1 MHAVIND
8 EVRVRR
14 EFNDGDEGRGGP
26 GGAGGWAAGAAA
38 EEEELPNCTGWLPV
52 AVTARR

>member
-1 MHAVIND
+1 MHAVVSD

-38 EEEELPNCTGWLPV
+38 EEEEMPNCIGWL
-52 AVTARR
+52 RW